1 MGSVDCIW
9 RAVSGQ
15 SKMQQRSLSSQ
26 IFLLIFCLLAIF
38 SPPFALMV
46 DEVNGLPAA
55 DRVVGGE
62 QQEAD
67 KPGGD
72 GKMKLNLNLKDL
84 DGNPSDLTVGAAAV
98 GLMHHAVKSKGPDDT
113 QGNAIA
119 GFGHQ
124 IMQLVDEIER
134 EKNDEDEV
142 KP

>member
-1 MGSVDCIW
+1 MGSLKEHSVDCIW
-9 RAVSGQ
+9 RAVSDQ

-26 IFLLIFCLLAIF
+26 IFLLLFCLLAIF

-46 DEVNGLPAA
+46 DEVAGLPAA

-62 QQEAD
+62 QQEGD

-72 GKMKLNLNLKDL
+72 GKM
-84 DGNPSDLTVGAAAV
+84 
-98 GLMHHAVKSKGPDDT
+98 
-113 QGNAIA
+113 NAIA

>member
-1 MGSVDCIW
+1 MG
-9 RAVSGQ
+9 SGQ
-15 SKMQQRSLSSQ
+15 SKMQQRSPSSQ

-67 KPGGD
+67 KPGG
-72 GKMKLNLNLKDL
+72 
-84 DGNPSDLTVGAAAV
+84 AAAV

-113 QGNAIA
+113 QVNAIA